1 MNIPILNS
9 AVAAALALLL
19 TTLWSPGRSAV
30 AAEDKPLSPVLE
42 QAIVEKEK
50 EVVASR
56 QEAIRLLE
64 AYLKD
69 SAHSREQAEALYKL
83 AELYW
88 EDSKAGYLDRM
99 GRYQAAVTAC
109 HNDRGEC
116 PKVPRRP
123 PTVDLAQA
131 QSVYDFLI
139 REYPKFRKIDTV
151 IYLYAFSL
159 RDQGKTADAV
169 KYFQQILDR
178 FPRSRYVADAW
189 MAIGEF
195 RFYNQQNYRTSLEAY
210 EQVLRHPKSELYDL
224 ALFKT
229 AWCYWKLGDTS
240 RSAQRFKDV
249 LDLSKK
255 KAGASESEQKRA
267 AELQG
272 QALDYL
278 VELFT
283 EDDSKTAQ
291 DAFEFLAQIGGK
303 EYSQK
308 VLRQLADTVFDQTRY
323 ERAIEAYR
331 LLIALDPN
339 SVDDPDYH
347 RRIVESY
354 QLLGDPKGAVTE
366 MRKLADAYGTNST
379 WAKANQDH
387 PKAIQRA
394 RTMGEELIRTLAK
407 TLHAEAQRNEKAS
420 KVVDKDRYARAA
432 EAYQFYLANF
442 PDAADAAELRYLRA
456 DILYF
461 KLQNYDDAGREYLA
475 VGKMQ
480 PVGKFHKDA
489 LLQAMTAFEKL
500 RKAPAPGASGKRE
513 ITDSDRR
520 FGEAADL
527 YATLFPNDKEIITV
541 IFKNGQFFFD
551 YGDYDEAVKR
561 FGLIVERYPN
571 DPNAAA
577 AGDRILEAL
586 NKAKD
591 YENIESW
598 ALRLKKTKAFSSKD
612 EQARLDKLAV
622 GAMMKAGEAAMAQG
636 QLERA
641 SAFFLRVPR
650 EYPKDP
656 QAPKALNNAAAVLEK
671 AKKTDEAVAAYQE
684 LAQRFPQASEAP
696 EGLFTAARIEE
707 NIAIYDKAAAL
718 YETLAQKY
726 PQNPHAADALR
737 SAGVLRQTL
746 GEHDRAIKHFAEY
759 ARRFKD
765 RSDAREVAFQI
776 GLVQADLK
784 DWRAAAASFGDY
796 ARTYPTDARHL
807 EALSREADAHLKAG
821 SDAKAKE
828 VSGKV
833 LALYGGVGAG
843 KSAAKKKG
851 KNAAAS
857 AAAMAAAGG
866 NEETAYYAAQA
877 RYIQGEL
884 VYHDYEKLKIAGKPK
899 QLAKVLEEK
908 AKLLEQAKSIY
919 LDVVTYRSPE
929 WATAALLRIGQGYE
943 AYAQAMRK
951 APVPKD
957 LSAEEKQVYR
967 DELEKVVVV
976 IEDKALDAYKSG
988 YAKALQIGVYN
999 KHTQAIRQALSRLAE
1014 NEFPKEN
1021 ESRLSMRVGEPRV
1034 ALDRIEEVRRD
1045 K

>member
-1 MNIPILNS
+1 MSTRTTNNAGGPPL
-9 AVAAALALLL
+9 VALAATLSSALLL
-19 TTLWSPGRSAV
+19 AMAGPRV
-30 AAEDKPLSPVLE
+30 ARADDKPLSPVIE
-42 QAIVEKEK
+42 QAIIEKEK
-50 EVVASR
+50 EVVVAR
-56 QEAIRLLE
+56 REAIRLLE
-64 AYLKD
+64 AYLRD

-88 EDSKAGYLDRM
+88 EDSKAAYLDRM

-109 HNDRGEC
+109 HNDHGEC

-159 RDQGKTADAV
+159 RDQGKTAESV

-189 MAIGEF
+189 MAIGEH

-210 EQVLRHPKSELYDL
+210 EQVLRYPKSQLYDL

-229 AWCYWKLGDTS
+229 AWCYWKLGDTT
-240 RSAQRFKDV
+240 RSALRFKDV
-249 LDLSKK
+249 LDLAKK
-255 KAGASESEQKRA
+255 KKGSNDQEQKRA

-283 EDDSKTAQ
+283 EDESKTAQ

-331 LLIALDPN
+331 LLISLNPS

-354 QLLGDPKGAVTE
+354 QLLGDAKGAVAE
-366 MRKLADAYGTNST
+366 IRKLADAYGTNSA

-387 PKAIQRA
+387 PKAVQHA
-394 RTMGEELIRTLAK
+394 RVVGEELIRTLAK

-442 PDAADAAELRYLRA
+442 PDAADAVELRYLRA

-461 KLQNYDDAGREYLA
+461 KLQKFDDAGREYLA
-475 VGKMQ
+475 VGKTQ
-480 PVGKFHKDA
+480 PVGKYHKDA

-500 RKAPAPGASGKRE
+500 RKAPGPGGAGKRE

-591 YENIESW
+591 YDNIESW
-598 ALRLKKTKAFSSKD
+598 AQRLKKTKAFSSKE

-622 GAMMKAGEAAMAQG
+622 SAMMKSGEKYAAQG
-636 QLERA
+636 QLDRA
-641 SAFFLRVPR
+641 AAAFLRVPR
-650 EYPKDP
+650 EYPRDP
-656 QAPKALNNAAAVLEK
+656 QAAKALNNAAAVFEK
-671 AKKTDEAVAAYQE
+671 AKKPDEAVAAYQE
-684 LAQRFPQASEAP
+684 LAKNFPQSPEAP

-707 NIAIYDKAAAL
+707 NIAIYDKAATL
-718 YETLAQKY
+718 YEALAQRY

-784 DWRAAAASFGDY
+784 DWRAAAASFADF
-796 ARTYPTDARHL
+796 AKAYPTDAHHL
-807 EALSREADAHLKAG
+807 EALTREADAHLKSG
-821 SDAKAKE
+821 NDARAKE
-828 VSGKV
+828 TAGKA
-833 LALYGGVGAG
+833 LAAFGGGGGGAHKKNKPTAGGAG
-843 KSAAKKKG
+843 AVGSEEAA
-851 KNAAAS
+851 
-857 AAAMAAAGG
+857 
-866 NEETAYYAAQA
+866 YFAAQA

-884 VYHDYEKLKIAGKPK
+884 VYHDYERLKIAGKPK

-908 AKLLEQAKSIY
+908 AKLLEQAKGIY

-929 WATAALLRIGQGYE
+929 WATAGLLRIGQGYE

-1014 NEFPKEN
+1014 NEYPKEN
-1021 ESRLSMRVGEPRV
+1021 EARLSTRVGEPKI
-1034 ALDRIEEVRRD
+1034 ALERIEEVRRD